1 VSLSLCQDTFLSDVR
16 EALEEHKTLEL
27 GRMKAVRESLI
38 ELSHLQSAICD
49 EEKEAYHTLNSRV
62 ENLKVDDEVAALLWS
77 VDRLVINDMNL
88 KDPSLMNESEKNVQ
102 IVSADF
108 SSAERARNSSVI
120 FHKVQQT
127 LEVLDFLRNLVNS
140 VGVSLRAVAEAKRVY
155 AKSVYKCFEKHGLSS
170 SSSGTRPAPGSLS
183 HPFHQNRAGRSNST
197 ADSLKRL
204 QSQLQSATGLDSSV
218 GGIFAELIPDV
229 FSDVLYRTESPT
241 SVAVWVATVSA
252 FGGIS
257 ASHSQTAEKY
267 FELFLP
273 TLSSI
278 QRRVFAMKNDLM
290 SKQISSMKLIDSTQ
304 ATVLKLSQK
313 IEKVKYLIKT
323 QHEKVEKSKEEV
335 LGGHGLS
342 TTSNR
347 PTHTTGS
354 SSPTNVTG
362 EGDEDAEATS
372 PSRVVSGCPSNDD
385 EGAGSAKEDLKK
397 EKEGDRRGK
406 ASKIMLQGLDQFGSR
421 LQKARMTVVAGL
433 ASENHEE
440 RLERREGRMVALES
454 EERELLTA
462 FYSATANMDSI
473 EESVRMDI
481 DSCLKAAKEVIC
493 HDISSF
499 VDILQQLSTS
509 QRECVACFEGPV
521 KAFQSLCDSDD
532 TATETLDFVASVHSA
547 FRNSDICCKDED
559 KNIPSETPTVTYFT
573 PLYNKTI
580 EDEKASIGIFSD
592 LSKYDLSRYNSEHEG
607 ERDRLSPV
615 NDYSDLRIVDH
626 EEDVELSDDRHS
638 SVFSVASAS
647 GSEVEHEVASLERS
661 NGHHL
666 QRSIHDQLL
675 EQQSLVEIAL
685 NKSSQLETVS
695 DHFQPISSESATILT
710 FEEHSVTEVQSVS
723 SEMTETQRSFS
734 TTTTTTKTQ
743 TQTQV
748 DPQGVVNDL
757 LAEAACQSRMPSERD
772 VSSSGSRD
780 GNSASPA
787 LSLPLD
793 SFHSPSR
800 DGERV
805 HFRESSSAEGE
816 RVTGRDD
823 SMSVDVKRTDVSE
836 SLIAVSEMLRQKVL
850 HDELATDRSFEGSA
864 ASGSSVNS
872 ACMSPAALPPRP
884 PRPPKVKRSVEK
896 EKPDKDKEKDTEKE
910 EKERIGQYMIDMS
923 SVPDKSVSTSSSLVV
938 NKIDTTRLTA
948 DGRAPVL
955 SKSEDNLLSSLN
967 QSVMRQEKRDGAA
980 TSTDEVRAV
989 DSLGGESSSVAEDD
1003 KDKSSKDV
1011 LSSKEFLDSPQVMRL
1026 KERPIPTMSAEGTP
1040 MTVNNATVGVN
1051 KKVPQIMGNKPEDSS
1066 ELVKFGLSPSVRVLE
1081 TFSCALYPKKGLLTH
1096 GRYSVQ
1102 HAAVSRRLD
1111 SLTVIFLT

>member
-1 VSLSLCQDTFLSDVR
+1 VSLLLCQDTFLSEVR
-16 EALEEHKTLEL
+16 DALEEHKILEL
-27 GRMKAVRESLI
+27 GRIKAVRESLI
-38 ELSHLQSAICD
+38 ELSHLQSVICD
-49 EEKEAYHTLNSRV
+49 EEKEAYYTLNARV
-62 ENLKVDDEVAALLWS
+62 ENLKVDEEVAALLWS

-88 KDPSLMNESEKNVQ
+88 KDPSMMNDSEKNVQ

-170 SSSGTRPAPGSLS
+170 SSSGTRPAPGALS
-183 HPFHQNRAGRSNST
+183 HQFHQNRAGRSNST

-342 TTSNR
+342 TTGTRS
-347 PTHTTGS
+347 THTPGA
-354 SSPTNVTG
+354 SSPTNIPR

-372 PSRVVSGCPSNDD
+372 PSRVMSGCPSNDD

-433 ASENHEE
+433 GSENQEE
-440 RLERREGRMVALES
+440 RLERREGRMVALEL

-509 QRECVACFEGPV
+509 QKECVACFEGPV
-521 KAFQSLCDSDD
+521 KAFQSLCDSED
-532 TATETLDFVASVHSA
+532 TPIETLDFVSSVHSA

-580 EDEKASIGIFSD
+580 EDEKVSLGMFSD

-615 NDYSDLRIVDH
+615 NDYTDLRIGDH
-626 EEDVELSDDRHS
+626 EEDIDLSDDKHS
-638 SVFSVASAS
+638 GVCSIASAS

-661 NGHHL
+661 NGHNL
-666 QRSIHDQLL
+666 QQTIRDQLL

-685 NKSSQLETVS
+685 NKSSLLETAP
-695 DHFQPISSESATILT
+695 DQFKPINPESATVLT
-710 FEEHSVTEVQSVS
+710 LDKSVSSVQSIS
-723 SEMTETQRSFS
+723 SEMTDIQRTW
-734 TTTTTTKTQ
+734 TTTTTATKTQ

-748 DPQGVVNDL
+748 DQQSVVSDL
-757 LAEAACQSRMPSERD
+757 LAEAASQSRLPSERD
-772 VSSSGSRD
+772 VSSNGSRD
-780 GNSASPA
+780 LNSASPT
-787 LSLPLD
+787 LSLPLN

-805 HFRESSSAEGE
+805 QFRNFSSSENE
-816 RVTGRDD
+816 RASGKDG
-823 SMSVDVKRTDVSE
+823 SISADVKRTDVNE
-836 SLIAVSEMLRQKVL
+836 SLIAVSEMLRQKML
-850 HDELATDRSFEGSA
+850 SDELATDRSFEGSA
-864 ASGSSVNS
+864 ASGSTVNS

-884 PRPPKVKRSVEK
+884 PRPPKLKRSVEK
-896 EKPDKDKEKDTEKE
+896 EKQDKDKEKETEKE

-923 SVPDKSVSTSSSLVV
+923 SVPDKNVLSSSSPVV
-938 NKIDTTRLTA
+938 IQIETTRLTA

-955 SKSEDNLLSSLN
+955 SKSEDNLLSTLN
-967 QSVMRQEKRDGAA
+967 QDIKLLEKRDGAA
-980 TSTDEVRAV
+980 SSSDEVPAV
-989 DSLGGESSSVAEDD
+989 DSLSAESSSIAEGDD
-1003 KDKSSKDV
+1003 KDKDKASKDV
-1011 LSSKEFLDSPQVMRL
+1011 LSSREFLDSPKVMRL
-1026 KERPIPTMSAEGTP
+1026 KERPFPTMSAEGTP

-1096 GRYSVQ
+1096 GRLDNSQYLDVLI
-1102 HAAVSRRLD
+1102 HSRARC
-1111 SLTVIFLT
+1111 

>member
-1 VSLSLCQDTFLSDVR
+1 MK
-16 EALEEHKTLEL
+16 EALEEHKILEQ
-27 GRMKAVRESLI
+27 GRVKAVRECLT
-38 ELSHLQSAICD
+38 ELSHLQSLICD
-49 EEKEAYHTLNSRV
+49 EEKEAYYALHSKV
-62 ENLKVDDEVAALLWS
+62 ENLKVDEEVASLLWS

-88 KDPSLMNESEKNVQ
+88 KDPSLMNDSEKNVQ

-108 SSAERARNSSVI
+108 SSGERARNSSVI

-127 LEVLDFLRNLVNS
+127 LEVLDFIRNLVNS
-140 VGVSLRAVAEAKRVY
+140 VGVSLRLVAEAKRMY
-155 AKSVYKCFEKHGLSS
+155 AKSVHKCFEKHGLSFPP
-170 SSSGTRPAPGSLS
+170 GARPAPGVALS
-183 HPFHQNRAGRSNST
+183 HQFHQNRAGRSNST

-267 FELFLP
+267 FEVFLP

-304 ATVLKLSQK
+304 AAVLKLSQK

-323 QHEKVEKSKEEV
+323 QHDKVEKSKEEV
-335 LGGHGLS
+335 LGGHSLS
-342 TTSNR
+342 SGNR
-347 PTHTTGS
+347 MVNTPGA
-354 SSPTNVTG
+354 SSPTNIG
-362 EGDEDAEATS
+362 RDGDEDAEATS

-385 EGAGSAKEDLKK
+385 DIAGCVKEDLKK
-397 EKEGDRRGK
+397 EKEGDMRGK

-433 ASENHEE
+433 GSENHEE
-440 RLERREGRMVALES
+440 RLERREGRMVALEC

-462 FYSATANMDSI
+462 FYSATANMDNI
-473 EESVRMDI
+473 EENVRMDI

-499 VDILQQLSTS
+499 VDILQQLSMS
-509 QRECVACFEGPV
+509 QKECVACFEGPV
-521 KAFQSLCDSDD
+521 KAFQSLCDALD
-532 TATETLDFVASVHSA
+532 APTETLDFISSVHSA

-580 EDEKASIGIFSD
+580 EDEKVSLGIFSD
-592 LSKYDLSRYNSEHEG
+592 LSKYDLSRFNSEHEG
-607 ERDRLSPV
+607 ERDRLSPI
-615 NDYSDLRIVDH
+615 NDFTDLRIGDH
-626 EEDVELSDDRHS
+626 EEDLELSDDKHS
-638 SVFSVASAS
+638 GVFSIASAS
-647 GSEVEHEVASLERS
+647 GSEVEPEVSSLDKS

-666 QRSIHDQLL
+666 MQSEIHHQLL

-685 NKSSQLETVS
+685 NRSSQLENAS
-695 DHFQPISSESATILT
+695 DHFQPINPGSSSILT
-710 FEEHSVTEVQSVS
+710 FEEHSVTEVQSIS
-723 SEMTETQRSFS
+723 NDMTEIQRTSC
-734 TTTTTTKTQ
+734 TTTTKTQ
-743 TQTQV
+743 TQTQSQVQV
-748 DPQGVVNDL
+748 DPQSVVNEL
-757 LAEAACQSRMPSERD
+757 LAEAMSPSRLPSARD
-772 VSSSGSRD
+772 ISISGSRD
-780 GNSASPA
+780 VNSASPT
-787 LSLPLD
+787 LSLPLN

-805 HFRESSSAEGE
+805 HFRDYSSVEKE
-816 RVTGRDD
+816 RGSGRDD
-823 SMSVDVKRTDVSE
+823 LISVDVKRGDINE
-836 SLIAVSEMLRQKVL
+836 SLIAVSEMLKQNML
-850 HDELATDRSFEGSA
+850 TDDSAMDKSFEGSA
-864 ASGSSVNS
+864 ASGSSVSS

-884 PRPPKVKRSVEK
+884 PRPPKVKRSGEK
-896 EKPDKDKEKDTEKE
+896 EKEREKEKDTDKEK
-910 EKERIGQYMIDMS
+910 EKERIGQYMMDVS
-923 SVPDKSVSTSSSLVV
+923 SVSDKSVFSSPNIAV

-948 DGRAPVL
+948 DGRAPVI
-955 SKSEDNLLSSLN
+955 SKSEDNLFSAFN
-967 QSVMRQEKRDGAA
+967 QNVKLLEKREGAA
-980 TSTDEVRAV
+980 STEEAAAV
-989 DSLGGESSSVAEDD
+989 DSVSDSTGLVEGDEKA
-1003 KDKSSKDV
+1003 SKDV
-1011 LSSKEFLDSPQVMRL
+1011 LSSREFLDSPKVMRL
-1026 KERPIPTMSAEGTP
+1026 KERPFPTMSAEGTP

-1096 GRYSVQ
+1096 GRYGT
-1102 HAAVSRRLD
+1102 
-1111 SLTVIFLT
+1111 LTIS